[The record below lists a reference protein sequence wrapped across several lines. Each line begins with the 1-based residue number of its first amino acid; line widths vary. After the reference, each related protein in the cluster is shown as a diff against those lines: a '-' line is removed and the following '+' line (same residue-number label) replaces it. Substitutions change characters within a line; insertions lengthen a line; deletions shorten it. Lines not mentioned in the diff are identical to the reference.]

1 MESSMAEDGIAHPRV
16 MSTMAS
22 GSQGVA
28 MAKPPVRSCLDGIHS
43 SPSHKVIIVVYVD
56 GSRFEGQYAND
67 RKHRGM
73 SAAESCITDHF

>member
-1 MESSMAEDGIAHPRV
+1 MEFIRRRL
-16 MSTMAS
+16 T
-22 GSQGVA
+22 
-28 MAKPPVRSCLDGIHS
+28 
-43 SPSHKVIIVVYVD
+43 VIIVVYVD